1 MLKTLLQKAKGYT
14 QDEIT
19 SEYQIG
25 EDGDRRLVKEKV
37 VTKYYAPD
45 TTALKTYMELKRGD
59 DDIERMTDE
68 ELYDEVE
75 RLSIKILKR
84 RKNEK
89 AKNS

>member
-19 SEYQIG
+19 AEYAIDENG
-25 EDGDRRLVKEKV
+25 ARRLVKEKV

-45 TTALKTYMELKRGD
+45 TTALKTYMELKRGEE
-59 DDIERMTDE
+59 DIERMSDD
-68 ELYDEVE
+68 ELYKEVE
-75 RLSIKILKR
+75 HMTTKILKR

-89 AKNS
+89 AKNC